1 MQSYSFVS
9 NDSYFNEAQA
19 LYIGLF
25 DAPQSSLSGGLQYWE
40 GQLALNQTGALNA
53 ISNYATYNGQPLS
66 SSNITGEIVNIYHNL
81 LGITVSS
88 SNAGVQYWASQWN
101 GDGGSQSI
109 GQITADIYN
118 AVENSNSSVS
128 EVMNDKIMNYYN
140 EAQSLY
146 IGLLNVPATAN
157 GLTYWEGQLAANQAG
172 ALNSISTYAGLDGL
186 LSNGAAPLTA
196 SNIGSEIN
204 DIYEHLFGLPV
215 TSAAE
220 TYWASQWTGDGGTQS
235 IGQITADIYN
245 IVETLPS
252 TNSYYE
258 ALNNVIPE
266 ANTSLSFQSTL
277 ADINDNSNPQSFTM
291 PTSFQVPVTNGY
303 YDSNG
308 NYIAT
313 SYQYSYIFPA
323 STTQSDTLVLPA
335 SSNNLTITDVNNN
348 TYYGAMTYAFT
359 GDSSGHNTVDVSYQ
373 ASGGSGLTNYLADA
387 ANFQTLD
394 FNYSGSENFTLNLD
408 SIHSGF
414 NTFVLDNGG
423 TNGSGYTFQNTSNND
438 TFIVQSAVP
447 NSDWV
452 ILTEST
458 NTNTANLILEG
469 VSLQGVSIA
478 PSSNN
483 ISTINIDSYGTG
495 AANSIAWFVNA
506 NSGAYITSANA
517 LNSTIMN
524 IVGTQSLT
532 IGGISSGNFYINS
545 GETITVNGDLSGS
558 NSVLTLNYTSV
569 NNGSSTE
576 GATINA
582 SGYSGTLTIDSGN
595 YQQFGPYAN
604 DNVILGSGTDTF
616 TTNGGSDTVTVG
628 SGNDT
633 IIINSTGYST
643 NNYYITTVQG
653 NINTNDSISFNYNN
667 MIIQSFTQ
675 LNESSASTEYNA
687 ISAAIATL
695 NAANTTTAANVSYG
709 TAILA
714 DAWFTYKGDTYI
726 VNSYNDGY
734 NNNGGYN
741 NSYVDKVVQLIGIN
755 DLSGVS
761 YNTST
766 TSTISHL

>member
-1 MQSYSFVS
+1 MQSYSFIP

-252 TNSYYE
+252 TNPYYE
-258 ALNNVIPE
+258 ALNNVISE
-266 ANTSLSFQSTL
+266 ANTSLSLSNTL
-277 ADINDNSNPQSFTM
+277 ADINNNSNPQPFTM
-291 PTSFQVPVTNGY
+291 PTSFHVPVTNPY

-308 NYIAT
+308 NYITT

-323 STTQSDTLVLPA
+323 SATQSDTLVLPA

-348 TYYGAMTYAFT
+348 TYNGTMTYAFT
-359 GDSSGHNTVDVSYQ
+359 GDASGHNTVDVSYQ
-373 ASGGSGLTNYLADA
+373 TSGGSGLTNYLADA

-394 FNYSGSENFTLNLD
+394 FNYN
-408 SIHSGF
+408 
-414 NTFVLDNGG
+414 G
-423 TNGSGYTFQNTSNND
+423 TNNNYNSVNLNISQINPGFTNFIMDNTGFANDFTFNNATNND
-438 TFIVQSAVP
+438 TFIVQANP
-447 NSDWV
+447 NSLTVNDATNNSITNV
-452 ILTEST
+452 IMDG
-458 NTNTANLILEG
+458 ANIWTGGLNFFG
-469 VSLQGVSIA
+469 
-478 PSSNN
+478 
-483 ISTINIDSYGTG
+483 STINIDSAGNT
-495 AANSIAWFVNA
+495 
-506 NSGAYITSANA
+506 ANA
-517 LNSTIMN
+517 ITGGINFTNNAINESGSSMTLNISGSQN
-524 IVGTQSLT
+524 LT
-532 IGGISSGNFYINS
+532 IG
-545 GETITVNGDLSGS
+545 
-558 NSVLTLNYTSV
+558 
-569 NNGSSTE
+569 
-576 GATINA
+576 TINA
-582 SGYSGTLTIDSGN
+582 GYVLLNDGSIININDNSAGNLNIYFLDTSTSSNASGVTFNASNVSSPLTIYNGYTNS
-595 YQQFGPYAN
+595 PYN
-604 DNVILGSGTDTF
+604 IPNTIILGSGTDFVSTDNGNSTIKIGSGADTIVSYADISNIVTENNVPVNYTGFIITVQGSISANDSITF
-616 TTNGGSDTVTVG
+616 TG
-628 SGNDT
+628 SGNP
-633 IIINSTGYST
+633 
-643 NNYYITTVQG
+643 G
-653 NINTNDSISFNYNN
+653 NMPSSVSIDYFS
-667 MIIQSFTQ
+667 Q
-675 LNESSASTEYNA
+675 LNESSAASQ
-687 ISAAIATL
+687 SQAIAMALNTL
-695 NAANTTTAANVSYG
+695 NNSTSGG
-709 TAILA
+709 TDNA
-714 DAWFTYKGDTYI
+714 AWFQYNGNTYI
-726 VNSYNDGY
+726 VNDYQI
-734 NNNGGYN
+734 GGFFGGPQDQA
-741 NSYVDKVVQLIGIN
+741 VKLAGTV
-755 DLSGVS
+755 DLSNVAISGH
-761 YNTST
+761 
-766 TSTISHL
+766 TISNL

>member
-1 MQSYSFVS
+1 MQSYSFIP

-101 GDGGSQSI
+101 GNGGSQSI

-118 AVENSNSSVS
+118 AVENSNLSVS

-252 TNSYYE
+252 TNPYYE
-258 ALNNVIPE
+258 ALNNVISE
-266 ANTSLSFQSTL
+266 ANTSLSLSNTL
-277 ADINDNSNPQSFTM
+277 ADINYNSNPQSFTM

-373 ASGGSGLTNYLADA
+373 TSGGSGLTNYLADA

-394 FNYSGSENFTLNLD
+394 FNYN
-408 SIHSGF
+408 
-414 NTFVLDNGG
+414 G
-423 TNGSGYTFQNTSNND
+423 TNNNYNSVNLNISQINPGFTNFIMDNTGFANDFTFNNATNND
-438 TFIVQSAVP
+438 TFIVQ
-447 NSDWV
+447 
-452 ILTEST
+452 
-458 NTNTANLILEG
+458 ANLY
-469 VSLQGVSIA
+469 SLTVNDA
-478 PSSNN
+478 ANN
-483 ISTINIDSYGTG
+483 NVANIIMDGANISDTGIDFFGSTINIDSAGNTANAIKGGIDFTNSAITSMTLNITGSQNLSVVGDSINFSYYGTG
-495 AANSIAWFVNA
+495 LNDGSTLNIND
-506 NSGAYITSANA
+506 
-517 LNSTIMN
+517 NST
-524 IVGTQSLT
+524 GSLAFNFFDNSSSSSL
-532 IGGISSGNFYINS
+532 GG
-545 GETITVNGDLSGS
+545 V
-558 NSVLTLNYTSV
+558 
-569 NNGSSTE
+569 
-576 GATINA
+576 TINA
-582 SGYSGTLTIDSGN
+582 SHASAPLAIGDVSS
-595 YQQFGPYAN
+595 
-604 DNVILGSGTDTF
+604 DNAPNSIILGSGADSVSTD
-616 TTNGGSDTVTVG
+616 NGNSTITVG
-628 SGNDT
+628 SGADT
-633 IIINSTGYST
+633 IVSYADISNIIYNSSNVPVDYSGYIANISGSINS
-643 NNYYITTVQG
+643 
-653 NINTNDSISFNYNN
+653 NDSVIFTYNIPSSVS
-667 MIIQSFTQ
+667 IIGADFTQ
-675 LNESSASTEYNA
+675 YNESSASTVNQ
-687 ISAAIATL
+687 AIAMAL
-695 NAANTTTAANVSYG
+695 NALNNYTGYNNTDNA
-709 TAILA
+709 
-714 DAWFTYKGDTYI
+714 AWFQYEGNTYI
-726 VNSYNDGY
+726 VNAYGSSGFF
-734 NNNGGYN
+734 G
-741 NSYVDKVVQLIGIN
+741 QLSDQAVKLTGTV
-755 DLSGVS
+755 DLSNV
-761 YNTST
+761 
-766 TSTISHL
+766 TISGHTISNL